1 MVDLQEFVKR
11 FDTLPAFLQ
20 KEGNKILMK
29 HNNDIVT
36 LANEQL
42 LKGVNIEGQTMQK
55 GYSPAYGKKRK
66 KSGLQT
72 SFVDLKFTGKYQDS
86 RKLVSYEY
94 GVDIRSEADYEAHL
108 RGNFPNHS
116 GLTEPNAEVTAVK
129 MEDEIAKLIE
139 TYLTK

>member
-1 MVDLQEFVKR
+1 MVDFETFVKR
-11 FDTLPAFLQ
+11 FDGLPEYLN

-42 LKGVNIEGQTMQK
+42 TKGVNVEGQIMQK
-55 GYSPAYGKKRK
+55 GYSTQYGKKRK
-66 KSGLQT
+66 SKGLQT
-72 SFVDLKFTGKYQDS
+72 SFVDLKFSGKYKDS

-116 GLTEPNAEVTAVK
+116 GLTEPNAEVISTK
-129 MEDEIAKLIE
+129 MEEEIAQLIE